1 MTPNMRQSSPQAV
14 KKRSFQEKR
23 DSTEE
28 QGRASIPAS
37 GSSGDRGVSGGASAE
52 GQATSG
58 ESNNEEPQAQQQ
70 ASEPAHV
77 QAHCA
82 EPQGHGPSRTSS
94 GAHTPTLSKKRKA
107 SSAPV
112 KSGNMP
118 KLPRPDGV
126 PNCPRCCSYDTK
138 FCYYNNYNVKQPRY
152 FCKACQRYW
161 TAGGTL
167 RNVPVGAGRRKHKN
181 HAARQQTR
189 LTPQTSAQTHVPSGS
204 LDGLRMAE
212 LLQHQH
218 ALPAALPAGL
228 HPGLLPGV
236 GVGVGM
242 GITTLPHLGP
252 ATLGGT
258 VFVPEAPLSA
268 TAHGLSGHHISRPG
282 STSLGRSSDTLA
294 RFTNSNLN
302 SKSVPSKTGNGN
314 SNGSQPSSE
323 RDNKTSEEGSVH
335 MRRYASSRPNVRTKG
350 SGEHANGE
358 ISGQAPHAHH
368 KGSGSDPLRATT
380 NSPSPPA
387 APSNVTLSH
396 DSGVLLPNGYP
407 GLAAFSGPQNGDT
420 GFTTRDGASA
430 AWHLQASPHPTA
442 FLANL
447 QATNLAFPPSYGLTH
462 WPYGVYQPTFSNPQ
476 YMAAYARCG
485 ASAGAVP
492 VNPLEPSMSCA
503 PAAALLPHFSQQLA
517 QTPSMF
523 PVPLGWTHKPTWQ
536 LDQLQPP
543 VIPLLSLDGRASIG
557 NGSWPIEGSHGV
569 HGVQPAG
576 MSQTAVVPPG
586 VGVGLAKDGSQIF
599 PAWAGAGMAFNGWSQ
614 EPTAASTWQQNWG
627 TLPTTSG
634 AGPANFISLIPG
646 IPGASSLSGSN
657 S

>member
-1 MTPNMRQSSPQAV
+1 MTPNLRQSSPQAV

-77 QAHCA
+77 QAHGA
-82 EPQGHGPSRTSS
+82 EPQGHCPSRTSS

-112 KSGNMP
+112 KSGNRP

-167 RNVPVGAGRRKHKN
+167 RNVPIGAGRRKHKN

-189 LTPQTSAQTHVPSGS
+189 LAPQSSAQTHVPSGS
-204 LDGLRMAE
+204 LEGLRMAE

-218 ALPAALPAGL
+218 MPAALPAGL

-242 GITTLPHLGP
+242 GLTTLPHLGT

-258 VFVPEAPLSA
+258 VFVPEAPL
-268 TAHGLSGHHISRPG
+268 TAAAHTLAGHHISRPG
-282 STSLGRSSDTLA
+282 STSLGRSSDTLV
-294 RFTNSNLN
+294 RFSNGLN

-323 RDNKTSEEGSVH
+323 RDNKTSDEGSVH
-335 MRRYASSRPNVRTKG
+335 MRRHASSRLNVRTAKA

-358 ISGQAPHAHH
+358 ISGQGPHAHQ
-368 KGSGSDPLRATT
+368 KGSGSDPLRAMT

-387 APSNVTLSH
+387 APSNGTLSH

-407 GLAAFSGPQNGDT
+407 GLAAFSGPQNGDA
-420 GFTTRDGASA
+420 GFAARDGAPA
-430 AWHLQASPHPTA
+430 AWHLGASPHPTA

-447 QATNLAFPPSYGLTH
+447 QATNLGFTPSYSLTH
-462 WPYGVYQPTFSNPQ
+462 WPYGVYQPPFSNPQ
-476 YMAAYARCG
+476 YMAAYAR
-485 ASAGAVP
+485 AS
-492 VNPLEPSMSCA
+492 M
-503 PAAALLPHFSQQLA
+503 
-517 QTPSMF
+517 
-523 PVPLGWTHKPTWQ
+523 
-536 LDQLQPP
+536 
-543 VIPLLSLDGRASIG
+543 G

-569 HGVQPAG
+569 VQPAA

-586 VGVGLAKDGSQIF
+586 VGVGMGKDGTPMLAAGHTNGSQIF
-599 PAWAGAGMAFNGWSQ
+599 PGWPGAGMAFNGWSQ
-614 EPTAASTWQQNWG
+614 EPTAASTWQQNWACLAA
-627 TLPTTSG
+627 T
-634 AGPANFISLIPG
+634 ADARGPAPAAHPHKRIWDAHMHQLLLGQGTARTLQDLVNEAQKAILCRQCCVDFIQPEKAPGGFSNFTSSWMSLLR
-646 IPGASSLSGSN
+646 SSGLLQSL
-657 S
+657 